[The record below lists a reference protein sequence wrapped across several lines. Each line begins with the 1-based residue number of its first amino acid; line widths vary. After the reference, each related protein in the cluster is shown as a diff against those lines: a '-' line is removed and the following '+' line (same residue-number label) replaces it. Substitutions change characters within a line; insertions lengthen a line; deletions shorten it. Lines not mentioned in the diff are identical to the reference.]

1 MGQRQAPVFR
11 PASRAADSGR
21 GGCCLAA
28 CLPPLIAELE
38 LDDSIAISRLSVASR
53 DKPVDAGGRVTGKLI
68 DQLITGLLDVTGIA
82 PSSIKSVM
90 LTTDHRA
97 NYLAEALEGLGQ
109 SFEHLDP
116 IKDCPAIGATVG
128 ELSPI
133 SGFVA
138 LACARARVL
147 ATGNLPCASVINILA
162 TGACLSPCPCRLSQS
177 SKPAVIE

>member
-1 MGQRQAPVFR
+1 LP
-11 PASRAADSGR
+11 
-21 GGCCLAA
+21 CC

-116 IKDCPAIGATVG
+116 IEIARRLAQPWVTVADQR
-128 ELSPI
+128 I
-133 SGFVA
+133 R
-138 LACARARVL
+138 CAGLRQSRVL
-147 ATGNLPCASVINILA
+147 ATGNLPVH
-162 TGACLSPCPCRLSQS
+162 Q
-177 SKPAVIE
+177 

>member
-1 MGQRQAPVFR
+1 M
-11 PASRAADSGR
+11 
-21 GGCCLAA
+21 
-28 CLPPLIAELE
+28 
-38 LDDSIAISRLSVASR
+38 
-53 DKPVDAGGRVTGKLI
+53 TGKLI

-128 ELSPI
+128 
-133 SGFVA
+133 
-138 LACARARVL
+138 
-147 ATGNLPCASVINILA
+147 
-162 TGACLSPCPCRLSQS
+162 
-177 SKPAVIE
+177 